1 MINKNDKKKIT
12 KIAVQKFNLELNDKL
27 LRLIYALQKNLGL
40 KDARKVINLIGMD
53 RLNYISRYW

>member
-40 KDARKVINLIGMD
+40 KDARKIINLIGMD